1 METTHSADSVRPDD
15 DSAAGANSAA
25 VRPDPVWRT
34 RMAPLLVAGLG
45 AGALVLL
52 HLRDPHE
59 EGSYGIC
66 PVYALTGWYC
76 PGCGGLRAM
85 HNLTEGRLIDSLHSN
100 ILALP
105 LVLAFALW
113 VGDWTI
119 RAWRG
124 RTMRLPSIGL
134 STAWAV
140 PALFVVYSVL
150 RNTPWGTWLTP
161 V

>member
-1 METTHSADSVRPDD
+1 
-15 DSAAGANSAA
+15 
-25 VRPDPVWRT
+25 
-34 RMAPLLVAGLG
+34 MAPLLVAGLG